1 MARIKQV
8 FYMTKTTFLEEQHN
22 KRVIMGFILGITLF
36 GYWLNLFLQYAL
48 DTGEPVNVLE
58 AFVVVEHHHKSILF
72 LVVGWLLMISDAPFI
87 KKNTYLLLCRSS
99 RKQWDAAMLQYI
111 MIQTFLYVASIVVV
125 SVAVSILLGF
135 WGNMWSSPVYH
146 LAMDTNNYLGVKYNI
161 SFPWVNVMQAM
172 TVPQA
177 FMITFVFLF
186 LYLVL
191 IGFLL
196 YVCNLLLKEIYGILI
211 VFGIQIAGYLLQQ
224 EGITYLLSL
233 MAKAIPGYAIDGNGG
248 QWKVV
253 VLFCAVILI
262 LAFVSL
268 WLIGRVDFND
278 EAEEG

>member
-1 MARIKQV
+1 MGRIKQV

-22 KRVIMGFILGITLF
+22 KRVIMGFILGMALF

-48 DTGEPVNVLE
+48 DIGEPVNILE
-58 AFVVVEHHHKSILF
+58 AFIVVEHHHKSILF
-72 LVVGWLLMISDAPFI
+72 LIVGWLLIISDAPFI
-87 KKNTYLLLCRSS
+87 KRNTYLSLCRSS
-99 RKQWDAAMLQYI
+99 RKKWNVAMLQYI
-111 MIQTFLYVASIVVV
+111 IIQAFLYVASIAIV
-125 SVAVSILLGF
+125 SVAASFLCGF
-135 WGNMWSSPVYH
+135 WGNVWSSPVYN
-146 LAMDTNNYLGVKYNI
+146 LAMDNGNHLGVKYNI

-211 VFGIQIAGYLLQQ
+211 VSGIQISGYLLQQ
-224 EGITYLLSL
+224 EGVTYLSL

-248 QWKVV
+248 QWEV
-253 VLFCAVILI
+253 VLLFWAIILI
-262 LAFVSL
+262 LVLISL
-268 WLIGRVDFND
+268 WLIGWVDFKD
-278 EAEEG
+278 AMEE

>member
-22 KRVIMGFILGITLF
+22 KRVIMGFILGIALF

-48 DTGEPVNVLE
+48 DIGEPVNVLE

-72 LVVGWLLMISDAPFI
+72 LVVGWLLIISDAPFI

-111 MIQTFLYVASIVVV
+111 MIQAFLYVAGIVAV
-125 SVAVSILLGF
+125 SVAVSTLLGF
-135 WGNMWSSPVYH
+135 WGNMWSSPVYN
-146 LAMDTNNYLGVKYNI
+146 LAMDTNNHLGVKYNI
-161 SFPWVNVMQAM
+161 SFPWVNIMQTM

-196 YVCNLLLKEIYGILI
+196 YVCNLLLKEIYGRILI
-211 VFGIQIAGYLLQQ
+211 TTRGSCIFISNGKSNSRICHRWKWWTMESCSFVLRYHIDFG
-224 EGITYLLSL
+224 
-233 MAKAIPGYAIDGNGG
+233 
-248 QWKVV
+248 
-253 VLFCAVILI
+253 
-262 LAFVSL
+262 
-268 WLIGRVDFND
+268 VDFFVVNWT
-278 EAEEG
+278 GRF

>member
-1 MARIKQV
+1 MGRIKQV

-22 KRVIMGFILGITLF
+22 KRVIMGFILGMALF

-48 DTGEPVNVLE
+48 DTGEPVNVME
-58 AFVVVEHHHKSILF
+58 AFIVVEHHHKSILF
-72 LVVGWLLMISDAPFI
+72 LIVGWLLIISDAPFI
-87 KKNTYLLLCRSS
+87 KRNTYLSLCRSS
-99 RKQWDAAMLQYI
+99 RKKWNVAMLQYI
-111 MIQTFLYVASIVVV
+111 IIQAFLYVASIAIV
-125 SVAVSILLGF
+125 SVAASFLCGF
-135 WGNMWSSPVYH
+135 WGNVWSSPVYN
-146 LAMDTNNYLGVKYNI
+146 LAMDNGNHLGVKYNI

-211 VFGIQIAGYLLQQ
+211 VFSIQISGYLLQQ
-224 EGITYLLSL
+224 EGFTNLSL

-248 QWKVV
+248 QWEA
-253 VLFCAVILI
+253 VLLFWAIILTLVLI
-262 LAFVSL
+262 SL
-268 WLIGRVDFND
+268 WLIGWVDFKD
-278 EAEEG
+278 AMEEE

>member
-1 MARIKQV
+1 M
-8 FYMTKTTFLEEQHN
+8 
-22 KRVIMGFILGITLF
+22 
-36 GYWLNLFLQYAL
+36 
-48 DTGEPVNVLE
+48 
-58 AFVVVEHHHKSILF
+58 
-72 LVVGWLLMISDAPFI
+72 
-87 KKNTYLLLCRSS
+87 
-99 RKQWDAAMLQYI
+99 
-111 MIQTFLYVASIVVV
+111 QT
-125 SVAVSILLGF
+125 
-135 WGNMWSSPVYH
+135 
-146 LAMDTNNYLGVKYNI
+146 
-161 SFPWVNVMQAM
+161 M

-253 VLFCAVILI
+253 VLFCVVILI

>member
-161 SFPWVNVMQAM
+161 SFPWVNIMQTM

>member
-22 KRVIMGFILGITLF
+22 KRVIMGFILGIALF

-48 DTGEPVNVLE
+48 DIGEPVNVLE

-72 LVVGWLLMISDAPFI
+72 LVVGWLLIISDAPFI

-111 MIQTFLYVASIVVV
+111 MIQAFLYVASIAIV
-125 SVAVSILLGF
+125 SVAASFFCGF
-135 WGNMWSSPVYH
+135 WGNIWSSPVYN
-146 LAMDTNNYLGVKYNI
+146 LAMDNRNHLGVKYNI
-161 SFPWVNVMQAM
+161 SFPWVNIMQTM

-196 YVCNLLLKEIYGILI
+196 YVCNLLLKEIYGTLI

-224 EGITYLLSL
+224 EGAAYLSL

-253 VLFCAVILI
+253 VLFCAIILI
-262 LAFVSL
+262 LALISS
-268 WLIGRVDFND
+268 WLIGRVDFKD
-278 EAEEG
+278 AMEEE